1 MGLNQRFS
9 HLFFLFLLAGFA
21 SSSTHISNDV
31 FESHEI
37 TGRHLLQVQKAC
49 TVDFEHQNYT
59 IITSKCKGPQYH
71 ANLCCE
77 ALKEF
82 ACPSSED
89 INDLSTNCAATM
101 FSYIN
106 LYGKY
111 PPGLFASLCRE
122 GQNGLECKDENAD
135 PADAAATKSSL
146 LMLTSAFLVLFLQYF
161 L

>member
-9 HLFFLFLLAGFA
+9 HLFFFFLLAGFA

-37 TGRHLLQVQKAC
+37 TGPC

-82 ACPSSED
+82 ACPSAED

-122 GQNGLECKDENAD
+122 GQNGLECKDEKAD
-135 PADAAATKSSL
+135 PADAATTKSSL